1 LKEALSIKPV
11 LESYAKPKFPPA
23 LVLALGILSASTASL
38 FIRFAQR
45 DIPSIVIAAY
55 RLGLATLLL
64 TPVVLVRYRKELF
77 SLTRRQVL
85 LLCISGVFLA
95 FHFAAW
101 ITSLQY
107 TTVAAS
113 VVLVTTTP
121 LWVAILSPLILKE
134 RSDKTIWIGLLIA
147 LVGGTVVTIGQS
159 CSVQAGHLQCPPL
172 AQFVRAENF
181 LGNMLALLGAWMA
194 TGYLMIGRRLRSSL
208 ALTSYIYVVYG
219 AAAVV
224 LLGMVAISG
233 EKMFGYSPVS
243 YLYCL
248 ALAVIPQL
256 FGHTAYNWALK
267 YLSAVYVSISLLG
280 EPVGSTILALLLLN
294 ETPTILEL
302 AGGVLIL
309 GGIYLAS
316 RNKT

>member
-1 LKEALSIKPV
+1 M
-11 LESYAKPKFPPA
+11 
-23 LVLALGILSASTASL
+23 LVLGILSASTASI
-38 FIRFAQR
+38 FIRFAQQ

-55 RLGLATLLL
+55 RLGLASLLM
-64 TPVVLVRYRKELF
+64 TPVMLIRYRKELA
-77 SLTRRQVL
+77 SLTGRQVL
-85 LLCISGVFLA
+85 WLCVSGIFLA

-121 LWVAILSPLILKE
+121 LWVAFLSPLILKE
-134 RSDKTIWIGLLIA
+134 RPGQAIWIGLLIA
-147 LVGGTVVTIGQS
+147 LVGGTVVSIGQS
-159 CSVQAGHLQCPPL
+159 CSVQSGGLVCPPL
-172 AQFVRAENF
+172 DEFVRAENF
-181 LGNMLALLGAWMA
+181 TGNLLSLLGAWFA
-194 TGYLMIGRRLRSSL
+194 TGYMLIGRRMRSSL

-224 LLGMVAISG
+224 LLVMVGVSG
-233 EKMFGYSPVS
+233 EKMVGYSPQS

-248 ALAVIPQL
+248 ALALVPQL
-256 FGHTAYNWALK
+256 LGHSSYNWALK
-267 YLSAVYVSISLLG
+267 YLSATYVSISLLG
-280 EPVGSTILALLLLN
+280 EPIGSTILALLLLN

-309 GGIYLAS
+309 VGIYLAS
-316 RNKT
+316 KNH

>member
-1 LKEALSIKPV
+1 
-11 LESYAKPKFPPA
+11 
-23 LVLALGILSASTASL
+23 
-38 FIRFAQR
+38 
-45 DIPSIVIAAY
+45 
-55 RLGLATLLL
+55 
-64 TPVVLVRYRKELF
+64 
-77 SLTRRQVL
+77 
-85 LLCISGVFLA
+85 
-95 FHFAAW
+95 
-101 ITSLQY
+101 
-107 TTVAAS
+107 
-113 VVLVTTTP
+113 
-121 LWVAILSPLILKE
+121 
-134 RSDKTIWIGLLIA
+134 
-147 LVGGTVVTIGQS
+147 
-159 CSVQAGHLQCPPL
+159 
-172 AQFVRAENF
+172 
-181 LGNMLALLGAWMA
+181 MLALLGAWMA

-248 ALAVIPQL
+248 ALALIPQL

-267 YLSAVYVSISLLG
+267 YLSAVYVSVSLLG
-280 EPVGSTILALLLLN
+280 EPIGSTILALLLLN